1 MGLFEH
7 DCELRERALRDK
19 CPSVQVP
26 LYPLPGP
33 ESVEGIPFIKP
44 QKKDRHV
51 PVRSE
56 AVFVALFYI
65 YCPQAARLHLPRG
78 AIFGGS
84 ACVGSALLPERLNHP
99 VLVAY
104 LGMKGQK
111 IINELVRS
119 KIAIHRFLGSRG
131 VRSRGVSCLRYII
144 F

>member
-1 MGLFEH
+1 MGLFER
-7 DCELRERALRDK
+7 DCQLRERTLRGE

-33 ESVEGIPFIKP
+33 QAVEGIPFITP
-44 QKKDRHV
+44 QKQDCHV

-65 YCPQAARLHLPRG
+65 YCPHVARLHLPRG

-84 ACVGSALLPERLNHP
+84 ACVGSALLPKRLNHP

-104 LGMKGQK
+104 LGTTGQK
-111 IINELVRS
+111 IMNELVRS

-131 VRSRGVSCLRYII
+131 IRSRGVSCLRYLIL
-144 F
+144 